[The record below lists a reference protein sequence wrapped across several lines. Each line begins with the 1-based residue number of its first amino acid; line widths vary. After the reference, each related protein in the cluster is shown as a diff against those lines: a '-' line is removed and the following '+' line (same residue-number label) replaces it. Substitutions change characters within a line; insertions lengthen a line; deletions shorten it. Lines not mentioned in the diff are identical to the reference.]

1 MSTPDF
7 FRSRLDAMIDLRHP
21 LAVLATRMPWVQI
34 EAALAPFFARRAR
47 DERSVAGE
55 DLFGSTLDVAG
66 GGVSAAGRPRLPL
79 RLMVGLLY
87 LKHAFNESDESV
99 CERWAQDVYFQYF
112 CGEAYFQ
119 PRLPCDPTNLVRFR
133 QALDEAGVEELLAT
147 TIATAVQMGAV
158 KPAEFER
165 VIVDTTVQEK
175 AIAYP
180 TDSRLLEVARAK
192 LTRLAQRAGLTLKQ
206 TYEREGKR
214 LRRQAGGYA
223 HAKQFKRLR
232 RVLKRQRTVLG
243 RLLRDIERKLSGA
256 SDERQAA
263 LRLWIERA
271 WQICRQ
277 RPKDKNKLYA
287 LHAPE
292 VECIGKGKARQPYEF
307 GVKVSLAITHKQGLI
322 VGARSFP
329 GNPYDGHTL
338 HAQLE
343 QTAILLEALPGSPR
357 PKTAVVDLGF
367 RGVDAEVAP
376 VELVHRGK
384 YKSLTAVQRRWL
396 KRRQA
401 VEPIIGHAKADHGMR
416 RCWLKGQTGDALH
429 AVLCAAG
436 FNLRWLLRAIVRLGL
451 RAVFF
456 MLAHLL
462 ALAGTV
468 GKPINTP
475 PERSGRRRFSCRSF
489 DSCPPTLNKT
499 NSAGLMK

>member
-21 LAVLATRMPWVQI
+21 LAVLATRMPWAQI
-34 EAALAPFFARRAR
+34 EATLAPVFARRAR
-47 DERSVAGE
+47 DGQSVTGE
-55 DLFGSTLDVAG
+55 DLFGATLALGG
-66 GGVSAAGRPRLPL
+66 GGVSAAGRPRLPI

-99 CERWAQDVYFQYF
+99 CERWAENNYWQYF

-192 LTRLAQRAGLTLKQ
+192 LVRLAQRAGLMLRQ
-206 TYEREGKR
+206 TYAREGKR

-223 HAKQFKRLR
+223 HARQFKRLR
-232 RVLKRQRTVLG
+232 RVLKRQRTILG
-243 RLLRDIERKLSGA
+243 RLLRDIERKLPGA
-256 SDERQAA
+256 LQEQQTAM
-263 LRLWIERA
+263 RLWIERA
-271 WQICRQ
+271 WQVCRQ
-277 RPKDKNKLYA
+277 RSKDKNKLYA

-357 PKTAVVDLGF
+357 PKTAVVDLGY

-376 VELVHRGK
+376 VELIHRGK

-401 VEPIIGHAKADHGMR
+401 VEPIIGHAKQDHGMR

-456 MLAHLL
+456 MFAHLL
-462 ALAGTV
+462 AVAGIV
-468 GKPINTP
+468 RKPINTR
-475 PERSGRRRFSCRSF
+475 PEHSGWRRLVRAAASVHVR
-489 DSCPPTLNKT
+489 LLGAKRI
-499 NSAGLMK
+499 LQV